1 MHTARRKTLSGAW
14 IIDTVIFNWLEAH
27 RQYAALLIPA
37 LAFAEACVGVGLFVS
52 GLILYGVATVM
63 VETQLL
69 SLWQITP
76 LAFLGA
82 LLGDHTGYYIGWH
95 FGPRIQQFRL
105 AQRYQKQMQRGERL
119 ILRFGASAIFI
130 GRFIPAIRSLLP
142 AMLGISGFAR
152 ARYSLYD
159 TIACALWS
167 ITLAGLVAVTSG
179 FM

>member
-1 MHTARRKTLSGAW
+1 MHVAIGARFIDTL
-14 IIDTVIFNWLEAH
+14 IIDWLDTH
-27 RQYAALLIPA
+27 RGYAALLIPI

-52 GLILYGVATVM
+52 GLFLFGVATALVQM
-63 VETQLL
+63 QIL

-82 LLGDHTGYYIGWH
+82 LLGDHAGYYLGRY
-95 FGPRIQQFRL
+95 FGPRLHQFGL
-105 AQRYQKQMQRGERL
+105 ARRYQVQIERGERL
-119 ILRFGASAIFI
+119 VLRYGPGTIFI

-152 ARYSLYD
+152 ARYSLLD

-167 ITLAGLVAVTSG
+167 VALAGLVFATSG
-179 FM
+179 LI

>member
-1 MHTARRKTLSGAW
+1 MDSNREYAVL
-14 IIDTVIFNWLEAH
+14 II
-27 RQYAALLIPA
+27 PS

-52 GLILYGVATVM
+52 GLFLFAVVTLM
-63 VETQLL
+63 LETQILT
-69 SLWQITP
+69 LWQITP

-82 LLGDHTGYYIGWH
+82 LLGDHMGFFLGKH
-95 FGPRIQQFRL
+95 FGSRVHQFRL
-105 AQRYQKQMQRGERL
+105 IHRYHKQIERGERL

-152 ARYSLYD
+152 TRYCILD

-167 ITLAGLVAVTSG
+167 LALAGLATLASG
-179 FM
+179 LL